1 MNNLRTPEQAA
12 AEAARLAPSP
22 RQWAWQELE
31 FIAFA
36 HFTMNTFTEREWG
49 DGDEDPAL
57 FNPTAFD
64 ADQWARVCQRRRDE
78 DDHPDRQAPRRLLP
92 VAEPLHRA
100 LRQEQ
105 PLAGRPGRRGA
116 RAGRRPAARQG
127 SKFGIYLSPWDRNAP
142 TYGTAGYNDYY
153 KDQLRELLTS
163 YGQIGEV
170 WFDGACG
177 EGPNGK
183 RQVYDW
189 AGYYQVIREL
199 QPGAAIAISGPD
211 VRWVGNEG
219 GVARETEWSVAGVNG
234 DLERPAFADWNEAF
248 YNAHLGDRPA
258 DVPPGDAAE
267 LCGAPRLVYW
277 PSEVDVSIRP
287 GWFYHAEEDLRVH
300 SLERLVDIYYRS
312 AGRNDVLLLNLPP
325 DRRGLIHEHD
335 AARLAE
341 LRSTLDGTFSHDLAA
356 GRPVHGSA
364 EDRGHPAAHAVDGDP
379 STCWQAP
386 EGVTAAWLEVDLGGP
401 VTFNRAL
408 LQEMV
413 TEGQRIASYVL
424 EAWHAGQWK
433 EVARGTTVGRKKL
446 DRFGTVIAERVRL
459 RITSARARPALRAFG
474 LYRAAPGG

>member
-1 MNNLRTPEQAA
+1 MTNIRTIEQAA

-36 HFTMNTFTEREWG
+36 HFSINTFTGREWG
-49 DGDEDPAL
+49 HGDEDPAL
-57 FNPTAFD
+57 FNPAAFD
-64 ADQWARVCQRRRDE
+64 AGQWARVCRDAGMKMIILTAKHHDGFCLWPSRYTE
-78 DDHPDRQAPRRLLP
+78 HCVRNSPWREGRGDVVSEVAAACRQAGLKL
-92 VAEPLHRA
+92 
-100 LRQEQ
+100 
-105 PLAGRPGRRGA
+105 
-116 RAGRRPAARQG
+116 
-127 SKFGIYLSPWDRNAP
+127 GIYLSPWDRNSRL
-142 TYGTAGYNDYY
+142 YGTAEYNDYY
-153 KDQLRELLTS
+153 KDQLRELLTQ
-163 YGQIGEV
+163 YGEIGEV
-170 WFDGACG
+170 WLDGACG

-199 QPGAAIAISGPD
+199 QPGAVIAISGPD
-211 VRWVGNEG
+211 VRWVGNED

-248 YNAHLGDRPA
+248 YNAHLSDRPPA
-258 DVPPGDAAE
+258 VPPGDLAE

-300 SLERLVDIYYRS
+300 SLERLVDIYYKS
-312 AGRNDVLLLNLPP
+312 AGRNNVLLLNLPP

-335 AARLAE
+335 AARLRE
-341 LRSTLDGTFSHDLAA
+341 LRGALDETFRHDLAA
-356 GRPVHGSA
+356 GGPARASVA
-364 EDRGHPAAHAVDGDP
+364 AAGHPAASAVDGDP
-379 STCWQAP
+379 STCWQTP
-386 EGVTAAWLEVDLGGP
+386 EGVTVAWLEVDLGEP

-446 DRFGTVIAERVRL
+446 DRFGAVIAERVRL
-459 RITSARARPALRAFG
+459 RITSARACPALRAFG